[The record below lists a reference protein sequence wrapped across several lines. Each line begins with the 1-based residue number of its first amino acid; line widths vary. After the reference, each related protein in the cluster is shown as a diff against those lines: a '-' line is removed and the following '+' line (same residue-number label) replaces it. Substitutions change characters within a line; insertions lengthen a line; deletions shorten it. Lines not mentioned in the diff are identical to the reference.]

1 MQPAVL
7 LWDFGDTLVDER
19 WMRRAPAGYPG
30 WEAAWFEVM
39 ASFAERWNVGAVRAP
54 EVFAALAERTGMTA
68 AAVAAHAR
76 ECCARIAFNA
86 NVWSIATQ
94 RRFPQALVTVNPDLF
109 EDFVVPAYGLAATF
123 DTIVTSSAERTTDKP
138 TLCLIALDRIGFH
151 GDRSHALL
159 IDNRLDLV
167 SAWRDVGGA
176 GYWFQNDEQF
186 GRDTPQLLGLPRQA
200 D

>member
-1 MQPAVL
+1 V
-7 LWDFGDTLVDER
+7 
-19 WMRRAPAGYPG
+19 
-30 WEAAWFEVM
+30 
-39 ASFAERWNVGAVRAP
+39 ASFAERWNVGAVHAA

-76 ECCARIAFNA
+76 DCCARLAFNTNA
-86 NVWSIATQ
+86 WSIATE

-109 EDFVVPAYGLAATF
+109 EDFVVPAHGLEATF
-123 DTIVTSSAERTTDKP
+123 DTIVTSSAERMADKS
-138 TLCLIALDRIGFH
+138 TLCLIALERIGFH

-176 GYWFQNDEQF
+176 GYWFRNDEQF
-186 GRDTPQLLGLPRQA
+186 GRDIPQLLGLPRQA